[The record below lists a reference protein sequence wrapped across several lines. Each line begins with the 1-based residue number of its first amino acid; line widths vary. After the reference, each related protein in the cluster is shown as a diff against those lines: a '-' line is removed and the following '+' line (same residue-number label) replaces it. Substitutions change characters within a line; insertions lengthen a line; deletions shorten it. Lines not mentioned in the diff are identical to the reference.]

1 MGYYDMV
8 ESSWQLS
15 DAAHEYVQ
23 KAGRAVE
30 PAELWEKVFSQ
41 SPLVDRERTQRESP
55 QFDRVFLKSPYGL
68 QYRAD
73 QKDWVPFRHGAID
86 LSSESN
92 I

>member
-15 DAAHEYVQ
+15 DAAQEYVK

-30 PAELWEKVFSQ
+30 PAEIWEKVFAA
-41 SPLVDRERTQRESP
+41 SPLVDQERTLRESP
-55 QFDRVFLKSPYGL
+55 QRDKIFLKSPYGL
-68 QYRAD
+68 QYRSD
-73 QKDWVPFRHGAID
+73 QKDWVPFRHGAVD
-86 LSSESN
+86 LSNENN